1 MRAEKVTYTL
11 LTASSGLAALVGARI
26 YPNKL
31 PQNTT
36 MPSVAYQLISAVELS
51 PIDAQAGY
59 QIMRSRVQVTALAK
73 SYAEVKDILE
83 QVRLALNYARGSI
96 AGVQVIS
103 IVRDLV
109 GPDQRDDDL
118 ALYLQSID
126 FMVTHYEI

>member
-11 LTASSGLAALVGARI
+11 LTASSGLAALVSARI

-36 MPSVAYQLISAVELS
+36 MPSIAYQLISSIELS

-73 SYAEVKDILE
+73 NYAEIKDILE
-83 QVRLALNYARGSI
+83 QVRLAMNYARGTI